1 MPIALLF
8 LFMMYVFKQKGMNSA
23 VYMQGKRVSL
33 IGIIIFA
40 VLFSSPFFIH
50 PTILLAARTTA
61 VSWAA
66 FPIELSAVMM
76 IMGKLYPHWKK
87 RQKLTETSAGSE
99 FHWSS
104 SYQVLVA
111 NFEFNQWL
119 WIQQI
124 ILQNSHCRKFV
135 KTEYYLDFCSLI
147 A

>member
-61 VSWAA
+61 VS
-66 FPIELSAVMM
+66 
-76 IMGKLYPHWKK
+76 
-87 RQKLTETSAGSE
+87 
-99 FHWSS
+99 
-104 SYQVLVA
+104 
-111 NFEFNQWL
+111 
-119 WIQQI
+119 
-124 ILQNSHCRKFV
+124 
-135 KTEYYLDFCSLI
+135 
-147 A
+147 